1 MPGSNI
7 TRIEALERSSHLEVL
22 GYEVTID
29 TTIGDELFGVKSV
42 ARFTSSKP
50 GSSTFIDAVARRVIS
65 ATLNGEA
72 VDLSNYDGQSI
83 HLPNLAEINELVVEL
98 EGIYSKSGEGLQRSV
113 DPSDGEIYL
122 YTQAAPAFAR
132 LIFPCFDQPNLKAP
146 FTLTV
151 IAPSGW
157 EVLSNSPMQDRIELT
172 EARVKWE
179 FSPTPRI
186 SSYICA
192 LIAGPY
198 HHVHDEYVGKKRV
211 PLGIYLRKSLA
222 QYLDAENIF
231 TATKAGFAFY
241 EEVFGLAYPFEKYDQ
256 IAVVDYNWGA
266 MENPGA
272 VTFKEDRFIFRSKV
286 TERQYSWRTSTILH
300 EMAHMWFGDMVTMEW
315 WNDIW
320 LNESFAE
327 WVSYLA
333 LAESTPFTNSWVSFN
348 IDVKNWGYRQD
359 QLTSTHPIV
368 TDAPDVET
376 ASTNFDG
383 ISYAKG
389 ASILKQLFAYV
400 GREAFISG
408 LQKYFE
414 KHAWGNT
421 TLADLLIELEATSGR
436 SLTKWSATWLET
448 AGVNTL
454 SPVLQELDGKYQ
466 SVAISQTAPSIPTD
480 STELRPHRLAVGLYD
495 IVADEVKLRKGIAVD
510 VEGALT
516 AVPELAG
523 EEVADLLLIND
534 GDLAFAKI
542 RFDQRSVKT
551 LTSYLGQI
559 KDPLARVLCWSAAW
573 DMTRDAE
580 LSATEFVK
588 LSISGLLTETDMD
601 VIFIVTSQ
609 LGTAIE
615 NYAHP
620 SHREELR
627 TFVAAGLEKVMDQS
641 PAGSDLQ
648 LQFARSFASF
658 AESDEQCERITG
670 LLAGSLSGLSVD
682 NNLRWI
688 LVTALVERGLLTHEE
703 LAREL
708 ERDSTLDGQLAYAEC
723 LAAFPTSEAKE
734 QAWESLMGKELS
746 ISYRRAALQGFQR
759 ARHREFLAEYV
770 DHFHDILLQ
779 YWEENSFEV
788 ANQFVIAA
796 YPKFINTEE
805 TLVKTITWLESNQ
818 AAPAALRR
826 YVSEGADAIKR
837 DLSAQQ
843 KDK

>member
-7 TRIEALERSSHLEVL
+7 TRVEADERSSHLEVM
-22 GYEVTID
+22 GYEVSID
-29 TTIGDELFGVKSV
+29 TTIGDELFGVTST
-42 ARFTSSKP
+42 ARFTSSNP
-50 GSSTFIDAVARRVIS
+50 GSSTFIDAVARRIIS
-65 ATLNGEA
+65 ATLNGVA
-72 VDLSNYDGQSI
+72 LDLSSYDGQSI
-83 HLPNLAEINELVVEL
+83 YLPNLAEFNELNVEL
-98 EGIYSKSGEGLQRSV
+98 EGIYSRSGEGLQRSV

-151 IAPSGW
+151 VAPSDW
-157 EVLSNSPMQDRIELT
+157 EVLSNSPMQDRIEL
-172 EARVKWE
+172 AQSKVKWE

-186 SSYICA
+186 SSYIYA

-198 HHVHDEYVGKKRV
+198 HHVHDEFVGKKRV

-286 TERQYSWRTSTILH
+286 TERQYAWRTSTILH

-348 IDVKNWGYRQD
+348 IDIKNWGYRQD
-359 QLTSTHPIV
+359 QLTTTHPIV

-421 TLADLLIELEATSGR
+421 TLSDLLVELEATSGR

-454 SPVLQELDGKYQ
+454 SPVLKVIEGKYET
-466 SVAISQTAPSIPTD
+466 VAILQTAPTIPAN
-480 STELRPHRLAVGLYD
+480 SSELRPHRLGVGLYD
-495 IVADEVKLRKGIAVD
+495 IVDGEVLLRKGIAVD
-510 VEGALT
+510 VVGALT
-516 AVPELAG
+516 ALPELNG
-523 EEVADLLLIND
+523 ERIADLLLIND

-542 RFDQRSVKT
+542 RFDERSIKT
-551 LTSYLGQI
+551 LTSHLGQI

-573 DMTRDAE
+573 DMTRDGE

-601 VIFIVTSQ
+601 VIFIVIAQ
-609 LGTAIE
+609 LVTAIE

-620 SHREELR
+620 AHREELR
-627 TFVAAGLEKVMDQS
+627 AFVADGLEGAMDRS
-641 PAGSDLQ
+641 TPGSDHQ

-658 AESDEQCERITG
+658 AETDEQCNRVVD
-670 LLAGSLSGLSVD
+670 LLAGSLSGLTID

-688 LVTALVERGLLTHEE
+688 LVTSLVERGLFTHEE
-703 LAREL
+703 LALEL
-708 ERDSTLDGQLAYAEC
+708 ERDNTMDGQLAYAEC
-723 LAAFPTSEAKE
+723 LAAFPTSEAKA

-746 ISYRRAALQGFQR
+746 ISYRRANLQGFQR
-759 ARHREFLAEYV
+759 ARHRELLTKYV
-770 DHFHDILLQ
+770 DHFHKILLQ

-788 ANQFVIAA
+788 ANQFVTAA

-805 TLVKTITWLESNQ
+805 TLAKTTAWLELNES
-818 AAPAALRR
+818 APAALRR

-837 DLSAQQ
+837 DLAAQK